1 MTKNNCRVYLVDD
14 DAEMRA
20 STTQWLEL
28 AGHEVR
34 VFVDAPSALAEID
47 ADLDGV
53 VVTDVRMPKMDG
65 MSFLARLT
73 ALDAD
78 LPVILVTAHGDVEM
92 AVEAM
97 RRGAYDFI
105 EKPFEP
111 ERLLDIL
118 QRAGEKRRL
127 VLENRELRRRLDGP
141 GDLEQRLI
149 GNCPGIRR
157 LREEILDIAAT
168 DAPVLIQGETGT
180 GKEVVARCLHEY
192 STRKQGRYVAVNCGA
207 VPESMYESELFGYE
221 KGAFT
226 GADKRRIGRFEY
238 AHGGT
243 LFLDEIGT
251 MPLPLQVKVL
261 RALQER
267 EVVRIG
273 GNEPQAVDLRLIS
286 ATNADL
292 QAECAA
298 GRFRRDLYYRI
309 NVVELRVP
317 PLRERGGDIL
327 LLFDYF
333 CARAAETY
341 RRPAPPLQPDA
352 AGRLM
357 AHDWPGNVRE
367 LKNIAERYV
376 LSSLSGEQRLAA
388 VLGGARPVASETP
401 RTGLQELLR
410 QYERQLLEQSLARH
424 RGDIQA
430 VLDELGLPRRTLN
443 EKMSRHQ
450 LDRRNFLMDGESS

>member
-1 MTKNNCRVYLVDD
+1 MTKNSGKVFLIDD
-14 DAEMRA
+14 DADMRA
-20 STTQWLEL
+20 STAQWLEL
-28 AGHEVR
+28 AGYQVR

-47 ADLDGV
+47 AGLDGV

-65 MSFLARLT
+65 MAFLARLT
-73 ALDAD
+73 ELDRD
-78 LPVILVTAHGDVEM
+78 LPVILVTAHGDVQM

-111 ERLLDIL
+111 ERLLDII

-127 VLENRELRRRLDGP
+127 VLENRELRRRLAGP
-141 GDLEQRLI
+141 DDLEQRLI

-180 GKEVVARCLHEY
+180 GKEVVARCLHDF
-192 STRKQGRYVAVNCGA
+192 SARKQGRYVAVNCGA
-207 VPESMYESELFGYE
+207 LPENMYESELFGYE
-221 KGAFT
+221 RGAFT
-226 GADKRRIGRFEY
+226 GADRLRIGRFEY

-273 GNEPQAVDLRLIS
+273 GNEPRPIDVRLIS

-292 QAECAA
+292 LAECAA

-341 RRPAPPLQPDA
+341 RRPAPPLHSGA
-352 AGRLM
+352 AGLLM

-376 LSSLSGEQRLAA
+376 LSSLPGEQRLAA
-388 VLGGARPVASETP
+388 VLGASRPVASQAS
-401 RTGLQELLR
+401 RVGLREQLR
-410 QYERQLLEQSLARH
+410 QYERHLLEQALARH
-424 RGDIQA
+424 RGDVQA
-430 VLDELGLPRRTLN
+430 VMEELDLPRRTLN
-443 EKMSRHQ
+443 EKMARHR
-450 LDRRNFLMDGESS
+450 LDRRDFT